1 MMRSSFSAG
10 TFLLAT
16 ILAAALGCAGGSGV
30 PIPGATPHDTE
41 ARTDGVAT
49 DDCAILCR
57 RACHSSSG
65 TCFRNCF
72 SSCWGGDPP
81 PPTYPS
87 FVLVAGG
94 EITGFDPI
102 TLQNFTNTTPAA
114 EIFQSDTNT
123 FTATTG
129 AMQDSRTRFY
139 MTVLDDGRALVAG
152 GLRIVGRGGV
162 PPFLTRLS
170 GAEVFAASAFTP
182 VTQPMHDHRAD
193 LAGAKLSG
201 GNVLLV
207 GGESS
212 DTSGAVLNTAEI
224 FQSATNA
231 FASTHPMSR
240 ARRNATATTVRNG
253 TTLTVLVAGGYDGQA
268 TLSSAEVFDPALQ
281 HFRPPRGSSSMMHP
295 RWQQTATLLN
305 NGNVLLTGGLD
316 SAFAPQRSAELYDPV
331 TETFNSTGSMQVP
344 RVNHT
349 ATLLQN
355 GQVLIAGGTTDPS
368 LGAYN
373 TAELYDPVTGT
384 FAAVSSTLRNAR
396 YAHTA
401 TLLKDGRVFLIGGR
415 LPNGNETNTTE
426 FFDGSSFSAGP
437 NMLSGRAGHSA
448 VLLP

>member
-1 MMRSSFSAG
+1 MMRSSFSAD

-16 ILAAALGCAGGSGV
+16 ILAAALGCAVGSGV

-81 PPTYPS
+81 P
-87 FVLVAGG
+87 
-94 EITGFDPI
+94 
-102 TLQNFTNTTPAA
+102 
-114 EIFQSDTNT
+114 
-123 FTATTG
+123 
-129 AMQDSRTRFY
+129 
-139 MTVLDDGRALVAG
+139 
-152 GLRIVGRGGV
+152 
-162 PPFLTRLS
+162 
-170 GAEVFAASAFTP
+170 
-182 VTQPMHDHRAD
+182 
-193 LAGAKLSG
+193 
-201 GNVLLV
+201 
-207 GGESS
+207 
-212 DTSGAVLNTAEI
+212 
-224 FQSATNA
+224 
-231 FASTHPMSR
+231 
-240 ARRNATATTVRNG
+240 
-253 TTLTVLVAGGYDGQA
+253 
-268 TLSSAEVFDPALQ
+268 
-281 HFRPPRGSSSMMHP
+281 
-295 RWQQTATLLN
+295 
-305 NGNVLLTGGLD
+305 
-316 SAFAPQRSAELYDPV
+316 
-331 TETFNSTGSMQVP
+331 
-344 RVNHT
+344 HT

>member
-1 MMRSSFSAG
+1 MMRSSFSAS
-10 TFLLAT
+10 TYLLAT
-16 ILAAALGCAGGSGV
+16 TLAVTFGCAGLEATT
-30 PIPGATPHDTE
+30 PGATSHDAE

-65 TCFRNCF
+65 HCFRDCF
-72 SSCWGGDPP
+72 DSCWGGDPP

-94 EITGFDPI
+94 EVAGFDPI

-129 AMQDSRTRFY
+129 AMHDGRTRFY
-139 MTVLDDGRALVAG
+139 MTALDDGRVLVAG

-162 PPFLTRLS
+162 APFVTRLN
-170 GAEVFAASAFTP
+170 GAETFAASIFTQ
-182 VTQPMHDHRAD
+182 VTPGMHDQRGN

-207 GGESS
+207 GGDRS
-212 DTSGAVLNTAEI
+212 DAGAAVLNTAEI
-224 FQSATNA
+224 FQSATNT
-231 FASTHPMSR
+231 FASTPPMSR
-240 ARRNATATTVRNG
+240 ARRNATATTVQNG
-253 TTLTVLVAGGYDGQA
+253 ATVTVLVAGGYDGQTA
-268 TLSSAEVFDPALQ
+268 LNSAEVFDPALQ
-281 HFRPPRGSSSMMHP
+281 QFRPPRGSSSVMHP
-295 RWQQTATLLN
+295 RWQHTATLLN
-305 NGNVLLTGGLD
+305 NGKVLLTGGLD
-316 SAFAPQRSAELYDPV
+316 GAFAPLASADLYDPV
-331 TETFNSTGSMQVP
+331 TETFNGTGSMQAP

-368 LGAYN
+368 FGAYN
-373 TAELYDPVTGT
+373 TAELYDPVTGRFT
-384 FAAVSSTLRNAR
+384 AVGSTLRNAR

-415 LPNGNETNTTE
+415 NPRGNETNTTE
-426 FFDGSSFSAGP
+426 FFDGSSFNAGP